1 MALSSPK
8 NRARR
13 GRSEGSVYE
22 RKDGLWC
29 GSVSL
34 GIHAGKRQ
42 RRYAYGHTKAEALAK
57 LNDLRQ
63 LAGQMPDSPSL
74 TVGTWLERWLT
85 LIESSVEPN
94 TLAPYRRHV
103 RLHLAPRIG
112 GAKLLK
118 FRPAD
123 VESLYARL
131 LKDGMSGAMVRK
143 VATTLSVAMN
153 HAITSQLIPSNPTR
167 GIRRPKAIRPE
178 IEFLDGEQA
187 AALVGACEGERLGPL
202 FLLLLDSGARP
213 GEVLA
218 LTWRDVDFAA
228 GRISITKSL
237 EEIKGVQRVKKP
249 KTESSIRQ
257 IKLTPNT
264 VAVLNAHRKAMLVEG
279 RNVREGP
286 VFLTRRGV
294 TPGITN
300 LSRHV
305 LRPILKRAGLP
316 IITTYALRHTCAT
329 LLLLGGVS
337 PKVVSERL
345 GHSSIAITLDTYSH
359 VLPGMQDAA
368 VDVLGK
374 ALGGNG
380 CK

>member
-1 MALSSPK
+1 MVK
-8 NRARR
+8 NRSRR
-13 GRSEGSVYE
+13 GRAEGSVFE
-22 RKDGLWC
+22 RKDGLWV
-29 GSVSL
+29 GSISL
-34 GIHAGKRQ
+34 GVHAGKRQ
-42 RRYAYGHTKAEALAK
+42 RRDVYGHTKAEALAK
-57 LNDLRQ
+57 LRDLQ
-63 LAGQMPDSPSL
+63 QVAGQLPDSPSL
-74 TVGTWLERWLT
+74 TVGAWLERWLT

-94 TLAPYRRHV
+94 TIIPYRRHV

-131 LKDGMSGAMVRK
+131 LRDGMSGAMVRK

-153 HAITSQLIPSNPTR
+153 HAITSQLIPANPTR
-167 GIRRPKAIRPE
+167 GVRRPKADKPDIQY
-178 IEFLDGEQA
+178 LDGEQA
-187 AALVGACEGERLGPL
+187 ATLALACEGERLGPL

-218 LTWRDVDFAA
+218 LTWRDVDFTA

-237 EEIKGVQRVKKP
+237 EEIDGVQRVKKP
-249 KTESSIRQ
+249 KTASSIRQ
-257 IKLTPNT
+257 IKLTPHT
-264 VAVLNAHRKAMLVEG
+264 VAVLNAHRKAMLAEG
-279 RNVREGP
+279 RNVRTGS
-286 VFLTRRGV
+286 VFVTRRGV
-294 TPGITN
+294 VPGITN
-300 LSRHV
+300 LSRYS

-316 IITTYALRHTCAT
+316 TITTYALRHTCAT

-374 ALGGNG
+374 ALGGSIG
-380 CK
+380 CR